1 MKGICNLAVVPLRKL
16 PDSTSEIVSQ
26 LLFGDRYEV
35 HHIDKGWADITLTNE
50 NYRGFI
56 SEKQLCLIVDALP
69 DNWMVNT
76 IYPFVEAHG
85 AQGNLLLPAGCHIPA
100 VSPFTIQH
108 ETYSITT
115 QVPSYSPED
124 IGTIA
129 QQYLNVPY
137 LWGGKTAFGIDCS
150 GFCQVVFRQ
159 CGIELPRDA
168 YQQAECGT
176 TLSFVEECRMGDL
189 AFFDN
194 DAGRITHVGI
204 MLDNQRI
211 IHASGK
217 VRIDYLDHHGILNA
231 EEKQYSHKLRLLK
244 RLF

>member
-1 MKGICNLAVVPLRKL
+1 MKGICNLAVIPLRKL

-26 LLFGDRYEV
+26 LLFGDQYIV
-35 HHIDKGWADITLTNE
+35 HHIAKGWADITVIDDD
-50 NYRGFI
+50 YRGFI
-56 SEKQLCLIVDALP
+56 SEKQLCVSDEKFP
-69 DNWMVNT
+69 EQWMVNT
-76 IYPFVEAHG
+76 HYPFVEAVVSDG
-85 AQGNLLLPAGCHIPA
+85 KLLLPAGCRIPA
-100 VSPFTIQH
+100 QATF
-108 ETYSITT
+108 SIKGERYEMKAPMQNYTT
-115 QVPSYSPED
+115 TD
-124 IGTIA
+124 IATVA
-129 QQYLNVPY
+129 TQYLHVPY

-168 YQQAECGT
+168 YQQAECGS
-176 TLSFVEECRMGDL
+176 TLSFVEECRLGDL

-194 DAGRITHVGI
+194 EAGRITHVGI